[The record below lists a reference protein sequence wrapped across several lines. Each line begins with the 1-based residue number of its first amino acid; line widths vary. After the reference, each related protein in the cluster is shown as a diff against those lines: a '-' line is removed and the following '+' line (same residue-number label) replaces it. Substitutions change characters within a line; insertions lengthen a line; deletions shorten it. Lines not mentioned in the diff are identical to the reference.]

1 MSASQSG
8 APRSALPRPDGPP
21 PGDGPPDAPAARL
34 PRSLRLPLPRA
45 VLAAL
50 LLLLAVAAVALWTQR
65 RAADASELRRHTL
78 DVRLELAAFS
88 SDLKDLSRAVR
99 GYAISGQDDWLDPY
113 RTARERLPEQLQR
126 LQRLTAGNEAQQ
138 QRLRQ
143 LGPLLNGYLRYVSDA
158 LDTAERDGLEA
169 ARRRIAAGPRRT
181 QADDIDLLLAE
192 LDAEELRQLALYERA
207 AQRSTDLNTAVT
219 LLGSLLSLTLMALAG
234 RALQRKLRQLRA
246 NVDRLAR
253 ARSAESQAMAR
264 LQQTQSSLY
273 AANEALQA
281 QADHLAELNDALWQ
295 WISTQ
300 PAAARPAGQAPGSA
314 LDDPQRLQALR
325 RTGLMDSAPEHSFDR
340 FTRLAA
346 QSLQVPVSLICL
358 VDAERQFFKSQCGL
372 GEPLASARQTPLSH
386 SLCQHVVTS
395 GQALEVSDARTDPLL
410 RDSGAVKDLGVV
422 AYLGVPL
429 ATPDGQVL
437 GSFCAMDHRPRRWST
452 QDRATLERIAQS
464 VLAGIAVR
472 MQLHELERRVA
483 ERTAEVQL
491 LVGAIEHSLTG
502 FSIVGLDGRF
512 TFVNEAYARMAGY
525 DSPQDVIGTS
535 VSAHCADPSLSRRV
549 GRQVHGQGSCRMDFT
564 ARRRDGSTFEALL
577 DAHRAQDPGGR
588 EIHVGTVM
596 DITER
601 KRAEQA
607 LRMSEERLRLALDAG
622 GMDAFELD
630 PVSGVVLR
638 IGSLQSALGLT
649 AEEQHLL
656 KAYLKRVHPQD
667 RAALQAALA
676 ELSPQQ
682 PSYRAEYRI
691 QSADGTWRWLLER
704 SQQSFNAAGERG
716 RITGV
721 VVDVTERRHDE
732 EAVKTS
738 LAEKEVLLQE
748 VHHRVKNNLQVVS
761 SLLQLQRRQLSDPA
775 IQAAFSETESRVRA
789 MALVHQRLYQQSTL
803 SSLDFADYLR
813 SLGSQLLQSFGG
825 ERSVKVV
832 YQLQPLKLPV
842 GTAIP
847 LGLIVTELITN
858 ALKYAFDRHGGVLG
872 VELAP
877 DGEWGLHLV
886 VSDDGPGLPAGFE
899 PLRSRGL
906 GMRLVQ
912 TLSRQIDATVE
923 FGENA
928 DGGGTRCRIRAPISR
943 DAAQGGAI

>member
-1 MSASQSG
+1 MNTSQPGATPG
-8 APRSALPRPDGPP
+8 APGTAAPR
-21 PGDGPPDAPAARL
+21 L
-34 PRSLRLPLPRA
+34 LKLLRLPFPRA
-45 VLAAL
+45 IAVAL
-50 LLLLAVAAVALWTQR
+50 LLLMAVAAVALWTQQ
-65 RAADASELRRHTL
+65 RATDASELRRHTL
-78 DVRLELAAFS
+78 DVRLELAAFA

-113 RTARERLPEQLQR
+113 RIARARLAERLQR
-126 LQRLTAGNEAQQ
+126 LRSLTAGNEAQQ
-138 QRLRQ
+138 QRLRR
-143 LGPLLNGYLRYVSDA
+143 LEPLLHEYLRFVSDTLEA
-158 LDTAERDGLEA
+158 VARDGLDA
-169 ARRRIAAGPRRT
+169 ARRRIAAGSQRT
-181 QADDIDLLLAE
+181 QADDMDALLDE
-192 LDAEELRQLALYERA
+192 LDAEELRELTRHERA
-207 AQRSTDLNTAVT
+207 AQRGTELNTVVT
-219 LLGSLLSLTLMALAG
+219 LLGSLLSLTLMALTG
-234 RALQRKLRQLRA
+234 RALQRTIGQLRA
-246 NVDRLAR
+246 SVDRLAR

-264 LQQTQSSLY
+264 LQQTQASLY

-300 PAAARPAGQAPGSA
+300 PAARPAATAPGSR
-314 LDDPQRLQALR
+314 LDDPQRLAALR
-325 RTGLMDSAPEHSFDR
+325 HTGLMDSAPEHSFDR

-346 QSLQVPVSLICL
+346 QSLQVPVCLISL
-358 VDAERQFFKSQCGL
+358 VDERREFFKSQYGL
-372 GEPLASARQTPLSH
+372 REPWADARQAPLTH
-386 SLCQHVVTS
+386 SLSQHVVTS
-395 GQALEVSDARTDPLL
+395 GQPLEVTDTRAEAGL
-410 RDSGAVKDLGVV
+410 RDSGALHDLGVV

-437 GSFCAMDHRPRRWST
+437 GSFCAMDHRPRRWSA

-483 ERTAEVQL
+483 ERTAEVQFL
-491 LVGAIEHSLTG
+491 AGAIQHSLTG
-502 FSIVGLDGRF
+502 FSIVDAAGRF
-512 TFVNEAYARMAGY
+512 TFVNDAYARLWGY
-525 DSPQDVIGTS
+525 DGSEAVVGTDVA
-535 VSAHCADPSLSRRV
+535 AHCADPGLSARIAQELHER
-549 GRQVHGQGSCRMDFT
+549 GTCRIDFT

-630 PVSGVVLR
+630 PVTGVMLR
-638 IGSLQSALGLT
+638 IGGLQGALGLT

-656 KAYLKRVHPQD
+656 KPFLKRVHPQD
-667 RAALQAALA
+667 RAALQAAMDG
-676 ELSPQQ
+676 LSPQQ
-682 PSYRAEYRI
+682 PAYRAEYRF
-691 QSADGTWRWLLER
+691 QGADGRWRWLLER
-704 SQQSFNAAGERG
+704 SQRSFGAAGEPG

-732 EAVKTS
+732 EAVRTS

-761 SLLQLQRRQLSDPA
+761 SLLQLQRRQLPDPA
-775 IQAAFSETESRVRA
+775 LQAAFSETESRVRA
-789 MALVHQRLYQQSTL
+789 MALVHQRLYQQNTL

-813 SLGSQLLQSFGG
+813 SLGGQLLQSFGG
-825 ERSVKVV
+825 ERSVKVE
-832 YQLQPLKLPV
+832 YRLQRLKLPV

-858 ALKYAFDRHGGVLG
+858 ALKYALAQRGGVLG

-877 DGEWGLHLV
+877 DGEWGLQLV
-886 VSDDGPGLPAGFE
+886 VSDDGPGLPEGFD
-899 PLRSRGL
+899 PARSRGL

-912 TLSRQIDATVE
+912 TLSRQIDATLE
-923 FGENA
+923 FDEHA
-928 DGGGTRCRIRAPISR
+928 GGGTRCRIRAPISR